1 LFLFLV
7 LYRTLI
13 S

>member
-7 LYRTLI
+7 
-13 S
+13 